1 MNNELI
7 NVSKGE
13 LMKKLIIT
21 MIAIAFSLSAFSQMR
36 ILEESGD
43 IRVWCI
49 NENVFM
55 ENKEGGLIQVM
66 GFSDSGGIKPLPCRA
81 YRR

>member
-1 MNNELI
+1 
-7 NVSKGE
+7 
-13 LMKKLIIT
+13 MKKIIIT

-55 ENKEGGLIQVM
+55 QTKEGGLIQVM
-66 GFSDSGGIKPLPCRA
+66 GFSDSDGIKPLPCRA

>member
-1 MNNELI
+1 MRKI
-7 NVSKGE
+7 
-13 LMKKLIIT
+13 IIT
-21 MIAIAFSLSAFSQMR
+21 MMAIAFSLSAFSQMR

-43 IRVWCI
+43 ITVWCI

-55 ENKEGGLIQVM
+55 QNKKEGGLIQVM
-66 GFSDSGGIKPLPCRA
+66 GFSDSDGIKPLPCRA

>member
-1 MNNELI
+1 
-7 NVSKGE
+7 
-13 LMKKLIIT
+13 MKKILITI
-21 MIAIAFSLSAFSQMR
+21 MAIAFSLSAYSQMR

-43 IRVWCI
+43 ITVWCI

-55 ENKEGGLIQVM
+55 ETNESGLIQVM
-66 GFSDSGGIKPLPCRA
+66 GFSDSDGIKPLPCRA

>member
-1 MNNELI
+1 
-7 NVSKGE
+7 
-13 LMKKLIIT
+13 MKKLIIMMT
-21 MIAIAFSLSAFSQMR
+21 IAFSLNAFSQITVLEQSNGIS
-36 ILEESGD
+36 IL
-43 IRVWCI
+43 CI

-66 GFSDSGGIKPLPCRA
+66 GFSDSDGIKPLPCRA

>member
-1 MNNELI
+1 MRKIL
-7 NVSKGE
+7 
-13 LMKKLIIT
+13 IT
-21 MIAIAFSLSAFSQMR
+21 MMAIAFSLSAFSQMR

-55 ENKEGGLIQVM
+55 QTKEGGLIQVM
-66 GFSDSGGIKPLPCRA
+66 GFSDSDGIKPLPCRA

>member
-1 MNNELI
+1 
-7 NVSKGE
+7 
-13 LMKKLIIT
+13 MKKILITI
-21 MIAIAFSLSAFSQMR
+21 MAIAFSLSAYSQMR

-43 IRVWCI
+43 ITVWCI

-55 ENKEGGLIQVM
+55 ETNEGGLIQVM
-66 GFSDSGGIKPLPCRA
+66 GFSDSDGIKPLPCRA

>member
-1 MNNELI
+1 
-7 NVSKGE
+7 
-13 LMKKLIIT
+13 MKKLIIT

-55 ENKEGGLIQVM
+55 ENNEGGLIQVM
-66 GFSDSGGIKPLPCRA
+66 GFSDSDGIKPLPCRA

>member
-1 MNNELI
+1 
-7 NVSKGE
+7 
-13 LMKKLIIT
+13 MKKIIIT
-21 MIAIAFSLSAFSQMR
+21 MVDIAFSLSAFSQMR

-43 IRVWCI
+43 ITVWCI

-55 ENKEGGLIQVM
+55 ETNESGLIQVM
-66 GFSDSGGIKPLPCRA
+66 GFSDSDGIKPLPCRA

>member
-1 MNNELI
+1 
-7 NVSKGE
+7 
-13 LMKKLIIT
+13 MKKLIIT
-21 MIAIAFSLSAFSQMR
+21 MMAIAFSLSAFSQIT
-36 ILEESGD
+36 ILEQSNG
-43 IRVWCI
+43 ISILCI

-66 GFSDSGGIKPLPCRA
+66 GFSDSDGIKPLPCRA

>member
-1 MNNELI
+1 MRKIL
-7 NVSKGE
+7 
-13 LMKKLIIT
+13 IT
-21 MIAIAFSLSAFSQMR
+21 MIAIAYSLSAFSQMR

-55 ENKEGGLIQVM
+55 ETNEGGLIQVM
-66 GFSDSGGIKPLPCRA
+66 GFSDSDGIKPLPCRA

>member
-1 MNNELI
+1 
-7 NVSKGE
+7 
-13 LMKKLIIT
+13 MKKILIT
-21 MIAIAFSLSAFSQMR
+21 MMAIAFSLSAYSQMR

-43 IRVWCI
+43 ITVWCI

-55 ENKEGGLIQVM
+55 ETNEGGLIQVM
-66 GFSDSGGIKPLPCRA
+66 GFSDSDGIKPLPCRA